1 MEYYIAAVCCSQKQ
15 FRGYSICPLSPEH
28 TYYYNIHMTRASSF
42 LIIFLFL
49 ITALWGCSVT
59 PSESIVAKAITA
71 YFKSAQYEVVDLKIG
86 KIEGMPLS
94 GKTYMGTPGYVVEV
108 ISITLEPEADK
119 GADIRK
125 GSRKTFSNARLRVR
139 QDAANKDLWHV
150 SIISGISVT

>member
-1 MEYYIAAVCCSQKQ
+1 MARNVDINQCIPFIPV
-15 FRGYSICPLSPEH
+15 
-28 TYYYNIHMTRASSF
+28 HMTRALSL
-42 LIIFLFL
+42 LIIFLFF

-59 PSESIVAKAITA
+59 PSEGIVTRVITD

-94 GKTYMGTPGYVVEV
+94 EKTYMGTPGYVVEV
-108 ISITLEPEADK
+108 ISITLEPLADK

-125 GSRKTFSNARLRVR
+125 GSKLTFSNARIRVR
-139 QDAANKDLWHV
+139 QDTASKDLWHV